1 MTPATAA
8 AESPTRVETGP
19 ERTQRLAAAGTGPL
33 WVTVAALADAVAILL
48 FAFIG
53 GRAHGTDPSFWHIL
67 EVAWPFLVGAVI
79 GWGLVRAWRDP
90 LNLSHTASVVWAF
103 TLIGGF
109 VLRGLTLHGV
119 AFGFVVITSS
129 VLAIFLF
136 GWRAVVR
143 AFVRRSAARRV
154 VVVSPTSTATHD
166 DLDEEDAAE
175 DAAES
180 DDEAATKN

>member
-19 ERTQRLAAAGTGPL
+19 ERAQRLAAAGTGGL

-103 TLIGGF
+103 TLVGGF
-109 VLRGLTLHGV
+109 VLRALTLHGV

-136 GWRAVVR
+136 GWRAIVR
-143 AFVRRSAARRV
+143 AVVRRSAARRV
-154 VVVSPTSTATHD
+154 VSVSTAPIVA
-166 DLDEEDAAE
+166 DLDAE
-175 DAAES
+175 DADADES
-180 DDEAATKN
+180 DAEPATKN